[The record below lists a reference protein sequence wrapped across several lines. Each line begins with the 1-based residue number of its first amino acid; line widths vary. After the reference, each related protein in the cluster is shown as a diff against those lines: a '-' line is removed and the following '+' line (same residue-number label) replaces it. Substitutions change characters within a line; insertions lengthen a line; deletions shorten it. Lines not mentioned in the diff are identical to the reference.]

1 MSSSS
6 GASGNFD
13 QNSPDPEK
21 FAVLPEEIKKAL
33 SEWFQTEEFKQ
44 LPEETR
50 EETRNYFFKRVS
62 QNEDKPQQDLQA
74 KKFEAEQ
81 EVRDLKEEVEKSK
94 KTLDEKMQE
103 SQNRLDEKIRELEQ
117 KFEKTLDKKITDQ
130 QTQIIALCGIFVA
143 IIAFVTNNVT
153 IFTKADNLYQALVF
167 MVIFFILTAGIIVI
181 SYQLLLTKVDNKH
194 LIETPIL
201 ITVIAI
207 SLIIFAQNLD
217 RTKLR
222 SHKAYIEQR
231 INSTPTYNRSFSSK

>member
-6 GASGNFD
+6 SASGNFD

-21 FAVLPEEIKKAL
+21 FAVLPEEIKKGL

-44 LPEETR
+44 LPK
-50 EETRNYFFKRVS
+50 ETRNYFFKRFS
-62 QNEDKPQQDLQA
+62 QNENKPQQNLETQTF
-74 KKFEAEQ
+74 KIEQ
-81 EVRDLKEEVEKSK
+81 DISALKEEVEKSK

-103 SQNRLDEKIRELEQ
+103 SQKRLDEKIRELEQ

-167 MVIFFILTAGIIVI
+167 MVIFFILTAGIILI
-181 SYQLLLTKVDNKH
+181 SYQLSRQANNQVDNKDVIGM
-194 LIETPIL
+194 LIL
-201 ITVIAI
+201 ITVITI
-207 SLIIFAQNLD
+207 FLIVFAQNLD
-217 RTKLR
+217 HIKLI
-222 SHKAYIEQR
+222 SKQKL
-231 INSTPTYNRSFSSK
+231 TPPHLQQIVLQ